1 MKDIE
6 GIKYYSPIE
15 EKINIIS
22 HAIGFIL
29 SIVALVLLVTHA
41 NLHGDVWHIVSFGI
55 FGASLIILYAA
66 STFYHSAKK
75 LELRTRLKSLTTHL
89 FMFSLLELTLLL
101 HLLL

>member
-22 HAIGFIL
+22 HAIGLIL

-41 NLHGDVWHIVSFGI
+41 TQHGDVWHIVSFSI
-55 FGASLIILYAA
+55 FGASLINNTFEPNPENRKIYDQLFAEFLNIYKHNKAIFKRLN
-66 STFYHSAKK
+66 STG
-75 LELRTRLKSLTTHL
+75 
-89 FMFSLLELTLLL
+89 
-101 HLLL
+101 